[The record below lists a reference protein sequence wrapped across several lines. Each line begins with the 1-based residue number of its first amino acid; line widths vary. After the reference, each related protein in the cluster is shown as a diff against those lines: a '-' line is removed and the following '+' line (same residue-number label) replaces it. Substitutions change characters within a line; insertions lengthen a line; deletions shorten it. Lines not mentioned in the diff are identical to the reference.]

1 MMLCSSVLTQV
12 YSQEVTLMGRIA
24 KEKRLIRL
32 NKRSII
38 SNELPVDSLMEG
50 LLRKVSQAT
59 KEE

>member
-1 MMLCSSVLTQV
+1 
-12 YSQEVTLMGRIA
+12 MGQIA

-38 SNELPVDSLMEG
+38 SDELPVDSLMEG